1 MQNQNLPLL
10 STHRENYKVPK
21 GEERVVHYKIERVLF
36 DPKDGVTRVSHP
48 DLIKTDVKMFD
59 DVKRNLELQGYTVE
73 ILFHPDGKYSNVV
86 IPGDPRAEVAEK
98 DAEIEALRAEI
109 ARMKAENA
117 PSKEEAKEE
126 KPTEKE
132 EAKAESAPAKK
143 GGRPKKGEE

>member
-59 DVKRNLELQGYTVE
+59 AVKYNLELQGYTVE
-73 ILFHPDGKYSNVV
+73 ILYHPDGKYSNVV
-86 IPGDPRAEVAEK
+86 IPGDPRQEVAEK
-98 DAEIEALRAEI
+98 DNEIAALRAEI
-109 ARMKAENA
+109 ARMKAEVASEMPEVN
-117 PSKEEAKEE
+117 EE
-126 KPTEKE
+126 KPAEKE
-132 EAKAESAPAKK
+132 EAKAESAPVKK
-143 GGRPKKGEE
+143 GGRTKKSE